1 MALEAG
7 TKLGHYERVAIL
19 VVGAFSIAGCTVPAA
34 SAEGPQ
40 LHMVLDGHTQLVTS
54 VAIAPSGDLMVSGSV
69 DGTMKIWDLATGSER
84 LTLDGHGA
92 GIWSVEFLDEGR
104 MVASGDQYG
113 NIKLWNVALGTET
126 TSIVSGGR
134 SSSDVPRL
142 GSRFSIHGTLL
153 AHSEGE
159 RVILTDFTSG
169 EDHQTLSRPSR
180 SDLAWV
186 WGFAAQGRTLVVSSY
201 MHEVVL
207 WDTETGSELLIIP
220 DEHVLSVAI
229 APDETQLAAGPG
241 SDGGA
246 INLWDMA
253 NGELLASLP
262 GHTLRVWAVDFSP
275 DGQTL
280 ASAGWDQSVRL
291 WDVASAT
298 LLATLQGL
306 PRFYDVAFSGD
317 GRLLVAAGGLRARGS
332 DGVGGILVW
341 KLGRSE

>member
-1 MALEAG
+1 M
-7 TKLGHYERVAIL
+7 L
-19 VVGAFSIAGCTVPAA
+19 VVGAFTIAGYTVPAV
-34 SAEGPQ
+34 SAEEPE

-104 MVASGDQYG
+104 TVASGDQYG

-126 TSIVSGGR
+126 SSIVSGGR

-169 EDHQTLSRPSR
+169 EDHLTLSRPSR
-180 SDLAWV
+180 SKLAWI
-186 WGFAAQGRTLVVSSY
+186 WEFAAQGRTLVVSSY

-207 WDTETGSELLIIP
+207 WDTETGSERLIIP
-220 DEHVLSVAI
+220 EEALSVAI
-229 APDETQLAAGPG
+229 APDETKLATGPG

-246 INLWDMA
+246 IKLWDMA
-253 NGELLASLP
+253 TGDLLSSLP
-262 GHTLRVWAVDFSP
+262 GHTLRVWAVNFSP

-280 ASAGWDQSVRL
+280 ASAGWDASVRL
-291 WDVASAT
+291 WDVASGT
-298 LLATLQGL
+298 LLVTLHGL
-306 PRFYDVAFSGD
+306 PRFYDVAFARD
-317 GRLLVAAGGLRARGS
+317 GRMLVAAGGLRERGS

-341 KLGRSE
+341 KLGPRE